1 MRDTK
6 KVCSIVSHLNK
17 KWRLALLDEEVW
29 LMPRANRGAYIAWS
43 EDSSADVQVQHILH
57 LVSLKDGSIELAYT
71 FKPKSESD
79 DIDPLCFIE
88 QKYQNLEDNERNSK
102 IEKPKVNNITK
113 SKIEEEDD
121 EEEEED
127 NEEDDTSVSILED
140 LHVPQIPIATH
151 PSFEYSQD
159 GFDNIKNSQY
169 YTGECRDFWQ
179 NTEESID
186 YCSFAESP
194 NPRKKRRLT

>member
-1 MRDTK
+1 M
-6 KVCSIVSHLNK
+6 
-17 KWRLALLDEEVW
+17 
-29 LMPRANRGAYIAWS
+29 G
-43 EDSSADVQVQHILH
+43 
-57 LVSLKDGSIELAYT
+57 
-71 FKPKSESD
+71 
-79 DIDPLCFIE
+79 
-88 QKYQNLEDNERNSK
+88 
-102 IEKPKVNNITK
+102 
-113 SKIEEEDD
+113 D

-127 NEEDDTSVSILED
+127 NEEEDTSVSILED

-186 YCSFAESP
+186 YCFCRITKSEKE
-194 NPRKKRRLT
+194 KKINIILKIIILLSKVNTCCIYKVDLLQKA